1 MHVLHVAIWVWDG
14 MGWYGYALDSIS
26 DVKWCKHGRR
36 AIKKHQKLCEIC
48 SPAELELCRVSGSLQ
63 PGEGIDCGLRRLIRL
78 PHWHTPRHTRH
89 RRHSRWQGSG
99 GSECAAFP
107 VRADERWEMR
117 HGLSQMW
124 GLTGRIGGGSQSCT
138 CVLPIPAAQTHW
150 TLPPPT
156 NSGLWYSIYVIFN
169 KAPYKYCDDCFTTV
183 SGWGEEPIHWVNAGF
198 NFHIPFIVHILS
210 ISLSVTDKK
219 CINQEC

>member
-1 MHVLHVAIWVWDG
+1 MAMLVH
-14 MGWYGYALDSIS
+14 IS
-26 DVKWCKHGRR
+26 DVQWCKHGRR

-89 RRHSRWQGSG
+89 RRHRRWQGSE

-107 VRADERWEMR
+107 VRADERWQLR

-124 GLTGRIGGGSQSCT
+124 GLTGRIGGGSTYKSVSIVSVACPKVVHAYCSHSGT
-138 CVLPIPAAQTHW
+138 YKHIGPCPHPLTVDYD
-150 TLPPPT
+150 TLYMWYLIRLPT
-156 NSGLWYSIYVIFN
+156 NIVMIVLQLLVAGGKSQFTEWMPVSIFISRLLSIYC
-169 KAPYKYCDDCFTTV
+169 P
-183 SGWGEEPIHWVNAGF
+183 
-198 NFHIPFIVHILS
+198 L
-210 ISLSVTDKK
+210 SLSVTDKK